1 MNIDD
6 KSKFGELFEE
16 SIKESNSNLNK
27 LVEEKRNIDHE
38 TDSSLNTYKFDETII
53 SLENLED
60 FTDYTSFK
68 NDGVSHKQYIN
79 LQKMFTKTIKYEV
92 IDLHHEKSTLSG
104 LNALNDFFDKCF
116 GKITHLKIIHGK
128 GNHSAN
134 NCSPMRS
141 MVRKFL
147 LNTNIVLAF
156 CEAEI
161 KDGGNGATYV
171 LIKK

>member
-16 SIKESNSNLNK
+16 SIKESNADINQHI
-27 LVEEKRNIDHE
+27 EEKNSIDHDP
-38 TDSSLNTYKFDETII
+38 DSSLNNYRFNETII

-60 FTDYTSFK
+60 YTKYTSFR
-68 NDGVSHKQYIN
+68 NDSVSHKQFIN
-79 LQKMFTKTIKYEV
+79 LQKMFTKSIKYEF

-104 LNALNDFFDKCF
+104 LNALNNFFEDSF
-116 GKITHLKIIHGK
+116 GKITYLKIIHGK
-128 GNHSAN
+128 GNHSKN

>member
-1 MNIDD
+1 
-6 KSKFGELFEE
+6 
-16 SIKESNSNLNK
+16 
-27 LVEEKRNIDHE
+27 
-38 TDSSLNTYKFDETII
+38 
-53 SLENLED
+53 
-60 FTDYTSFK
+60 
-68 NDGVSHKQYIN
+68 
-79 LQKMFTKTIKYEV
+79 MFTKSMRYEV

-128 GNHSAN
+128 GNHSRN
-134 NCSPMRS
+134 NFSPMRS

-147 LNTNIVLAF
+147 LNTSIVLAF
-156 CEAEI
+156 CEAEL